1 MYEIEEFIFFA
12 GEVTTMCKQKSE
24 KILCISKK
32 NSTFAPPIRDIG

>member
-12 GEVTTMCKQKSE
+12 GEVTAMYKQKRG